1 MRLKTNVDDA
11 MLIMLETIN
20 DQVSADDDQENLIKD
35 VEAGLNNE
43 ETINIQGDKQLNT
56 TAMNDLI
63 KKERKIEKMNSVK
76 RELAESLNGEISG
89 FESFEGDNLSKRVR
103 IL

>member
-11 MLIMLETIN
+11 VLIMLETIN

-35 VEAGLNNE
+35 AEAGLNNE

>member
-20 DQVSADDDQENLIKD
+20 DQVSADDDQENSIKD
-35 VEAGLNNE
+35 AEAGLNNE

>member
-20 DQVSADDDQENLIKD
+20 DQVSADDDQENSIKD
-35 VEAGLNNE
+35 AEAGLNNE
-43 ETINIQGDKQLNT
+43 ETINIQGDKQLNI

-76 RELAESLNGEISG
+76 RELAESLNSEISG

>member
-1 MRLKTNVDDA
+1 
-11 MLIMLETIN
+11 
-20 DQVSADDDQENLIKD
+20 
-35 VEAGLNNE
+35 
-43 ETINIQGDKQLNT
+43 
-56 TAMNDLI
+56 MNDLI
-63 KKERKIEKMNSVK
+63 KKERKIEKKNSVK

>member
-20 DQVSADDDQENLIKD
+20 DQDSADDDQENSIKD
-35 VEAGLNNE
+35 AEAGLNNE

>member
-11 MLIMLETIN
+11 VLIMLETIN

>member
-35 VEAGLNNE
+35 AEAGLNNE